1 MRDLKS
7 LPKAHL
13 HLHLEGAMRPTT
25 LFELAAR
32 SGVPATVTGDGSFET
47 FIRLYEA
54 ARDVLRTPDDLARLV
69 HEIAEDAAAAGAV
82 WVESATW
89 LTANQAERLGLAS
102 IDALLEVQLD
112 AAQRATR
119 DTGVGV
125 GVIVAA
131 QRTRPPAEAVE
142 LAHLGARHAGKGVV
156 AFGLAGSEAK
166 GPPEPFAEAFAITRK
181 AGLLSTPHAGEH
193 GGPDSVRGAID
204 ALGAQRIQHGVRA
217 AEDPALLERLATQQ
231 VTLDVCPTSNIQL
244 GVYPDYA
251 AHTLQTLLAAG
262 VGVSLN
268 ADDPLFFGSGLLE
281 EYELA
286 RQTFG
291 LNDEAL
297 AKIAATSIR
306 ASGAPDSLKSEALH
320 GIDRWLAQA

>member
-1 MRDLKS
+1 
-7 LPKAHL
+7 
-13 HLHLEGAMRPTT
+13 
-25 LFELAAR
+25 
-32 SGVPATVTGDGSFET
+32 
-47 FIRLYEA
+47 
-54 ARDVLRTPDDLARLV
+54 
-69 HEIAEDAAAAGAV
+69 
-82 WVESATW
+82 
-89 LTANQAERLGLAS
+89 
-102 IDALLEVQLD
+102 
-112 AAQRATR
+112 
-119 DTGVGV
+119 V

-131 QRTRPPAEAVE
+131 QRTRPPAEAVA
-142 LAHLGARHAGKGVV
+142 LAHLGVRHAGKGVV
-156 AFGLAGSEAK
+156 AFGLAGNEAK

-193 GGPDSVRGAID
+193 GGPESVRGAID

-217 AEDPALLERLATQQ
+217 AEDPVLLERLATQQ

-251 AHTLQTLLAAG
+251 AHTLRTLHAAG

-291 LNDEAL
+291 LDDPAL
-297 AKIAATSIR
+297 AQIAATSIR
-306 ASGAPDSLKSEALH
+306 ASGAPDSVKAEALH
-320 GIDRWLAQA
+320 GIDRWLAQT